1 MMQADDTQRV
11 LHRKAAAYLRADLL
25 RAVHNYNLITRSGPI
40 GCATGNMMARE
51 VLIEVYGL
59 PVYEAALEWL

>member
-1 MMQADDTQRV
+1 MIQDEYTQRV
-11 LHRKAAAYLRADLL
+11 IHRRAAAYLRADLL

-59 PVYEAALEWL
+59 PIYEAALEWI